1 MRIDII
7 FSDLD
12 GTLLLGDKGL
22 SPGTAEALARA
33 AERGISFVPA
43 TGRFFNAIPRAV
55 QELPFWRYA
64 IVMNGAVV
72 WDRAEGRAIRRAEL
86 SPELAVR
93 VMARLEDFPG
103 TLDCYMEDNCGW
115 MEARYYAALD
125 DWILDPVSRRII
137 REMRRPMED
146 LRGYVG
152 RRGRPVQ
159 KIQSYFRDEATQRA
173 VLAALAEEFNT
184 AMETLKENGT
194 FDALVD
200 KYISKNEDAQL
211 PELKTVENPKGALV
225 MGTNCE
231 FEPFEYLDEN
241 GDPTGFDVGFAQYL
255 CAEMGYTLTIENM
268 DFDALIPALQSGR
281 IDFIAAGLTRDEERE
296 KNANFTDGY
305 YEAIQSIVVA
315 KPAA

>member
-1 MRIDII
+1 MTESGAPAAD
-7 FSDLD
+7 SPANWTSVADLE
-12 GTLLLGDKGL
+12 GAK
-22 SPGTAEALARA
+22 
-33 AERGISFVPA
+33 I
-43 TGRFFNAIPRAV
+43 AV
-55 QELPFWRYA
+55 QEGTTGNDVASAIPDAEVSAFKAVAQCGMELINGRVDCVIVDTHPAQSLVDANPDKLMVLDFPASEETETYA
-64 IVMNGAVV
+64 I
-72 WDRAEGRAIRRAEL
+72 
-86 SPELAVR
+86 
-93 VMARLEDFPG
+93 
-103 TLDCYMEDNCGW
+103 
-115 MEARYYAALD
+115 
-125 DWILDPVSRRII
+125 
-137 REMRRPMED
+137 
-146 LRGYVG
+146 
-152 RRGRPVQ
+152 
-159 KIQSYFRDEATQRA
+159 ATQKNDTG
-173 VLAALAEEFNT
+173 AALAEEFNT
-184 AMETLKENGT
+184 AMATLQENGT

-281 IDFIAAGLTRDEERE
+281 IDFIAAYLTRDEERE

>member
-1 MRIDII
+1 MA
-7 FSDLD
+7 S
-12 GTLLLGDKGL
+12 
-22 SPGTAEALARA
+22 
-33 AERGISFVPA
+33 
-43 TGRFFNAIPRAV
+43 AIPDAEVSAFKAV
-55 QELPFWRYA
+55 AQCGMELINGRVDCVIVDTHPAQSLVDANPDKLMVLDFPASEETETYA
-64 IVMNGAVV
+64 I
-72 WDRAEGRAIRRAEL
+72 
-86 SPELAVR
+86 
-93 VMARLEDFPG
+93 
-103 TLDCYMEDNCGW
+103 
-115 MEARYYAALD
+115 
-125 DWILDPVSRRII
+125 
-137 REMRRPMED
+137 
-146 LRGYVG
+146 
-152 RRGRPVQ
+152 
-159 KIQSYFRDEATQRA
+159 ATQKNDTG
-173 VLAALAEEFNT
+173 AALAEEFNT
-184 AMETLKENGT
+184 AMATLQENGT

-231 FEPFEYLDEN
+231 L
-241 GDPTGFDVGFAQYL
+241 GFAQYL